1 MPGENMKAIW
11 NNEVIADSDATVVVE
26 GNHYFPASS
35 LKMEYFKKSEKT
47 SVCSWKGTAN
57 YYDIEVNNQTN
68 KDAAWFYAAPKS
80 AASNIAGYIAFWK
93 GVTVS

>member
-1 MPGENMKAIW
+1 MKAIW

-80 AASNIAGYIAFWK
+80 AASDIAGYIAFWK

>member
-1 MPGENMKAIW
+1 MKAIW

-26 GNHYFPASS
+26 GNHYFPTSS

-47 SVCSWKGTAN
+47 SLCSWKGTAN